1 MCYKYIMSQV
11 FTSELVSDFVS
22 KLTAPPPNVKIM
34 TRDEFFSWWMPNEWK
49 PVHAT
54 RGVTEGSKFF
64 NATYKQQIVSH
75 LKDIAFD
82 FGTNRISDVCVSG
95 SITPDYV
102 ATTFG
107 DLLMEDPEYDA
118 MFAVHNPDDGFES
131 TLGPLSIEEKL
142 NRTLEHKMKKIL
154 GFFFSQKGE
163 CRDAPNV
170 ICVNL
175 ICIKKDPVE
184 PLQPIKG
191 ALLFGAAMYCIKN
204 NSDIQKTVYLELAY
218 SYANPA
224 GLNLYSSFGFVP
236 DLNLYAGKCFSN
248 LKHLPMSVNLKG
260 VNNGKIVGVVN
271 GDKYPSKT
279 KNVRNYLAITDRT
292 EQTEKG
298 KELKKHDM
306 LILGRRVVTKRDNY
320 ARKTR
325 RKGPSSESERPYH
338 NIDIDQLK
346 TIFSIS
352 DAELGIE
359 KRSRG
364 SSSSSG
370 PGRERSRSRERVR
383 GNSTRVRGRS

>member
-1 MCYKYIMSQV
+1 MSQV
-11 FTSELVSDFVS
+11 FTPELVSEFVS
-22 KLTAPPPNVKIM
+22 KLTAPPPDVKIM

-49 PVHAT
+49 PVHST
-54 RGVTEGSKFF
+54 RGVTQGSKFF

-75 LKDIAFD
+75 LQEVATD

-95 SITPDYV
+95 SIEPDYV
-102 ATTFG
+102 ARTFG

-118 MFAVHNPDDGFES
+118 MFAVHNPDEDFES

-142 NRTLEHKMKKIL
+142 NQTLEHKMKKIL

-163 CRDAPNV
+163 CRDAPHV

-175 ICIKKDPVE
+175 ICIKKDPVA

-204 NSDIQKTVYLELAY
+204 NPDIRKTVYLELAY

-236 DLNLYAGKCFSN
+236 DLNLYAGECFSS

-260 VNNGKIVGVVN
+260 IKNGQIIGVVN
-271 GDKYPSKT
+271 GSKYPSKT
-279 KNVRNYLAITDRT
+279 KYVRNYLAITDKA

-298 KELKKHDM
+298 KILKKQDM
-306 LILGRRVVTKRDNY
+306 LILGKRVVTKRDNY

-325 RKGPSSESERPYH
+325 RKGSSSKSKKPYH
-338 NIDIDQLK
+338 NIDIDELK
-346 TIFSIS
+346 TLFSIS
-352 DAELGIE
+352 DAELGIQE
-359 KRSRG
+359 RSLSRG
-364 SSSSSG
+364 SGSSG
-370 PGRERSRSRERVR
+370 KGKERSRSRERVR
-383 GNSTRVRGRS
+383 GNSTRGRGYS

>member
-1 MCYKYIMSQV
+1 MCYKYILSQV
-11 FTSELVSDFVS
+11 FTPELVSEFVS
-22 KLTAPPPNVKIM
+22 KLTAPPPDVKIM

-75 LKDIAFD
+75 LQEVATD

-95 SITPDYV
+95 SIEPDYV
-102 ATTFG
+102 ARTFG
-107 DLLMEDPEYDA
+107 DLLMEDPQYDA
-118 MFAVHNPDDGFES
+118 LFAVHNPNEDFES

-142 NRTLEHKMKKIL
+142 NITLENKMKKIL

-163 CRDAPNV
+163 CRDDPNV

-175 ICIKKDPVE
+175 ICIKKNPVA

-204 NSDIQKTVYLELAY
+204 NLLTKKTVYLELAY

-236 DLNLYAGKCFSN
+236 DLNLYAGECFSN

-260 VNNGKIVGVVN
+260 VKNDQIVGVVN
-271 GDKYPSKT
+271 GIKYPSKT
-279 KNVRNYLAITDRT
+279 KYVRNYLAITDKV
-292 EQTEKG
+292 EQIEKG
-298 KELKKHDM
+298 KELKQRDM
-306 LILGRRVVTKRDNY
+306 LILGERVIRSRNTRQ
-320 ARKTR
+320 TR
-325 RKGPSSESERPYH
+325 RKGSSSKSERPYR
-338 NIDIDQLK
+338 NIDIAELQKLFK
-346 TIFSIS
+346 IS
-352 DAELGIE
+352 DLGI
-359 KRSRG
+359 KSPRSRNN
-364 SSSSSG
+364 SRSG
-370 PGRERSRSRERVR
+370 QSRERSRSRDRVVN
-383 GNSTRVRGRS
+383 NSTRRLWRS

>member
-1 MCYKYIMSQV
+1 MSQV
-11 FTSELVSDFVS
+11 FTSELVSEFVS
-22 KLTAPPPNVKIM
+22 KLTAPPPNVKVM
-34 TRDEFFSWWMPNEWK
+34 TRDEFFSWWMPNEWT

-64 NATYKQQIVSH
+64 NATYKQQIFNH
-75 LKDIAFD
+75 LQEVATD
-82 FGTNRISDVCVSG
+82 FGTNHISEVCVSG
-95 SITPDYV
+95 SIGLDYI
-102 ATTFG
+102 ARTFG

-118 MFAVHNPDDGFES
+118 MFAVHNPNDGFES
-131 TLGPLSIEEKL
+131 TLGELSITDKI
-142 NRTLEHKMKKIL
+142 NQTLEHKMKKIL

-175 ICIKKDPVE
+175 ICVKKDPE
-184 PLQPIKG
+184 APLQPIKG

-204 NSDIQKTVYLELAY
+204 NPAIKKTVYLELAN

-236 DLNLYAGKCFSN
+236 DLNLYAGECFSN

-260 VNNGKIVGVVN
+260 VKTGQIIGVVN
-271 GDKYPSKT
+271 GSKYSSK
-279 KNVRNYLAITDRT
+279 KKYVSNYLAIIDKT

-298 KELKKHDM
+298 IILKKQDM

-325 RKGPSSESERPYH
+325 RKGSSSKSERPYR
-338 NIDIDQLK
+338 NIDIDELK

-352 DAELGIE
+352 DAELGIQ

-364 SSSSSG
+364 RGSSSSG